1 MAKVLTQREM
11 EEFFQT
17 IKFNTGTLQTVS
29 EKNPLDAII
38 IGADT
43 LHAGI
48 SIIKAGFGVNLFG
61 SLVGSADL
69 INTISNW
76 ENRQNHNPYQCS

>member
-29 EKNPLDAII
+29 EK
-38 IGADT
+38 T
-43 LHAGI
+43 H
-48 SIIKAGFGVNLFG
+48 
-61 SLVGSADL
+61 
-69 INTISNW
+69 
-76 ENRQNHNPYQCS
+76 